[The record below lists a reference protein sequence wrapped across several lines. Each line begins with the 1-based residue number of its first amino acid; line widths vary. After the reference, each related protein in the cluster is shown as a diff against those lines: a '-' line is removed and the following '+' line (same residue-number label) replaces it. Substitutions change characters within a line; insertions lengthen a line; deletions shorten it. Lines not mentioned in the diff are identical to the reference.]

1 MSAAGHQASQPPL
14 RRDRQSAVVAGVCA
28 GLGRRLGIDP
38 IILRVIFIAATA
50 AGGLGVG
57 LYLLGWVAMP
67 AEGERRSGG
76 LRVPALPGGR
86 DSWTVAGGIGLL
98 ALALLLVFRQ
108 WGLWIGDA
116 LVWPVVLA
124 AAGGALIW
132 RQSANAADPAP
143 AREAPA
149 RVGGGSALGR
159 AALGVALVV
168 GAALLFLYFNDALRP
183 ARDVLLPAVV
193 VLVAGTLILAPWWIR
208 LVRGLADERAERVR
222 SQERAELA
230 AHLHDSV
237 LQTLALMQRRA
248 ENPREVAGLARRQE
262 RELRAW
268 LNGGRP
274 LGERGTLA
282 AALELAA
289 AEVEENHGVAVDVV
303 TVGDCPLDAGAE
315 ALVAA
320 TREAVVNAAKFAGP
334 EPVSRL
340 RGGRRGARRGVRPR
354 PRPGVR
360 PRRGPGGPARGARV
374 DRGPHAPPRRRRRR
388 AHGRGRRH
396 RGRAAAGAGAMTG
409 PRPERRHR
417 RRPPAVPLRRA
428 RRARRA
434 RRGARR
440 RRATSRTPSAASS
453 SWSPTSCCSTSRCR
467 AAAACR

>member
-1 MSAAGHQASQPPL
+1 MSAAGPQASHPPL
-14 RRDRQSAVVAGVCA
+14 RRDREGAIIGGVCA

-38 IILRVIFIAATA
+38 IVLRVIFIAAAA
-50 AGGLGVG
+50 AGGLGAG
-57 LYLLGWVAMP
+57 LYLLAWVAMP
-67 AEGERRSGG
+67 GVGERRAGH
-76 LRVPALPGGR
+76 LRVPPLPGGR

-98 ALALLLVFRQ
+98 VLALLLLFRQ
-108 WGLWIGDA
+108 WGLWVGDG

-124 AAGGALIW
+124 AGGGALIW

-143 AREAPA
+143 VREQPA
-149 RVGGGSALGR
+149 RPGGGSALGR

-289 AEVEENHGVAVDVV
+289 AEVEDDHGVAVDVV

-334 EPVSRL
+334 EPVSVYAEVGAERVEVFVRD
-340 RGGRRGARRGVRPR
+340 RGPGFDPDAVPEDRRGVRESI
-354 PRPGVR
+354 V
-360 PRRGPGGPARGARV
+360 
-374 DRGPHAPPRRRRRR
+374 
-388 AHGRGRRH
+388 GRMRRH
-396 RGRAAAGAGAMTG
+396 GGDAVVHTGAGAGTEVELRLE
-409 PRPERRHR
+409 RP
-417 RRPPAVPLRRA
+417 
-428 RRARRA
+428 
-434 RRGARR
+434 
-440 RRATSRTPSAASS
+440 
-453 SWSPTSCCSTSRCR
+453 
-467 AAAACR
+467 